1 MDLPRGMKDFENI
14 EMQKIEYIREK
25 FLSTSKIF
33 GFELMEPSPIE
44 LMSVIE
50 AKSGPTIRDDVYFF
64 NDKGDREVSLRFD
77 FTVGLTRYASGQKS
91 MKLPAKISAFG
102 GVWRY
107 DEPQKGR
114 YRFFHQWDIEIFGK
128 QNTETDAE
136 IIEFTSKFFSNL
148 GLENT
153 ILSIS
158 HRKIVQSYIS
168 SVFESDKP
176 ELISDILRAIDK
188 IQKKSKQEIFS
199 EYEKKG
205 YAKEKLEKIIEFSKL
220 KGSPEEIS
228 KILDVTQFE
237 NWSELIILFE
247 SLKNR
252 NVNNIQIDFGIVRG
266 LDYYSGVVF
275 EAFDKTFDIG
285 ALVGGGRYDNL
296 PSVFGRDDLGATGVA
311 GGVER
316 IMLALENQK
325 SSFTEQKNR
334 VSILYVN
341 EEMKSIAIKITS
353 LLRENS
359 IPTDID
365 LSGRAL
371 KKQMEHSTNSKFVI
385 IVGPDEY
392 SKNMVVVRNMSDR
405 NENQVLIP
413 ELLKHIKNLLM

>member
-25 FLSTSKIF
+25 FLSTSNIF

-77 FTVGLTRYASGQKS
+77 LTVGLTRYAAEQKS

-148 GLENT
+148 GLNNI
-153 ILSIS
+153 ILKIS

-168 SVFESDKP
+168 SIFKSEDSEV
-176 ELISDILRAIDK
+176 ISDILRAIDK
-188 IQKKSKQEIFS
+188 IQKKSENEIIS

-205 YAKEKLEKIIEFSKL
+205 YQKEKLEKIIEFSKL
-220 KGSPEEIS
+220 KGTPEEIS
-228 KILDVTQFE
+228 KSFNVSQFDD
-237 NWSELIILFE
+237 WSELKILFE
-247 SLKNR
+247 SLDNR
-252 NVNNIQIDFGIVRG
+252 NVKNIQIDFGIVRG

-275 EAFDKTFDIG
+275 EAFDQTFDIG

-296 PSVFGRDDLGATGVA
+296 PAVFGRNDMGATGVA

-316 IMLALENQK
+316 IMLALENQNSLFK
-325 SSFTEQKNR
+325 EKMNR
-334 VSILYVN
+334 VSVLYVN
-341 EEMKSIAIKITS
+341 DEMKLNAMKITS
-353 LLRENS
+353 SLREKQ

-371 KKQMEHSTNSKFVI
+371 KKQMENSTNSKFVI
-385 IVGPDEY
+385 IVGPDEF
-392 SKNMVVVRNMSDR
+392 SKKMVVVRNMSDR
-405 NENQVLIP
+405 TEKQVQIF
-413 ELLKHIKNLLM
+413 ELLEYIKNSLM

>member
-1 MDLPRGMKDFENI
+1 MELPRGMKDFENSEI
-14 EMQKIEYIREK
+14 QKIEYIREK
-25 FLSTSKIF
+25 FLSTSEIF
-33 GFELMEPSPIE
+33 GFELMEPSSIE

-50 AKSGPTIRDDVYFF
+50 AKSGPAIRDDVYFF

-77 FTVGLTRYASGQKS
+77 FTVGLTRYVAGQKS

-148 GLENT
+148 GFENI

-188 IQKKSKQEIFS
+188 IQKKSKQEIVS

-228 KILDVTQFE
+228 KIFDVTQFE

-316 IMLALENQK
+316 IILALENQK

-371 KKQMEHSTNSKFVI
+371 KKQMEQSTNSKFVI

>member
-14 EMQKIEYIREK
+14 EIQKIEYIREK
-25 FLSTSKIF
+25 FLLTSKIF

-77 FTVGLTRYASGQKS
+77 FTVGLTRYATGQKS

-136 IIEFTSKFFSNL
+136 IIEFTSKFFSNI
-148 GLENT
+148 GLDNV

-176 ELISDILRAIDK
+176 EIISDILRAIDK
-188 IQKKSKQEIFS
+188 IQKKSKQEIIS

-205 YAKEKLEKIIEFSKL
+205 YDKEKLEKIIEFSKL

-228 KILDVTQFE
+228 KILDVTQFDD
-237 NWSELIILFE
+237 WSELTLLFQ

-252 NVNNIQIDFGIVRG
+252 NVKNIQIDFGIVRG

-316 IMLALENQK
+316 IMLALENQN
-325 SSFTEQKNR
+325 SSFMEQVNR
-334 VSILYVN
+334 VSVLYVN
-341 EEMKSIAIKITS
+341 EEMKSNAINIAS
-353 LLRENS
+353 LFRENS

-365 LSGRAL
+365 LFGRAL
-371 KKQMEHSTNSKFVI
+371 KKQMEQSTNSKFVI
-385 IVGPDEY
+385 IVGPEEF
-392 SKNMVVVRNMSDR
+392 SKNMVVVRNMSNR
-405 NENQVLIP
+405 NENQILIS
-413 ELLKHIKNLLM
+413 ELLEYIKNILM

>member
-1 MDLPRGMKDFENI
+1 MNLPRGMKDFENI
-14 EMQKIEYIREK
+14 EIQKIEYIREK

-77 FTVGLTRYASGQKS
+77 FTVGLTRYVAGQKS

-148 GLENT
+148 GLENI

-168 SVFESDKP
+168 SIFESDKP
-176 ELISDILRAIDK
+176 KVISDILRAIDK
-188 IQKKSKQEIFS
+188 IQKKSKQEIIS

-205 YAKEKLEKIIEFSKL
+205 YASSKLEKIIEFSKL

-316 IMLALENQK
+316 IMLALENQN
-325 SSFTEQKNR
+325 STFMEQINR

-341 EEMKSIAIKITS
+341 EEMKPNAINIAS

-371 KKQMEHSTNSKFVI
+371 KKQMEQSTNSKFVI
-385 IVGPDEY
+385 IVGPDEF

-405 NENQVLIP
+405 NENQILIS
-413 ELLKHIKNLLM
+413 ELLEYIKKLLM

>member
-1 MDLPRGMKDFENI
+1 MDLPRGMKDFKNI
-14 EMQKIEYIREK
+14 EIQKIEYIREK

-33 GFELMEPSPIE
+33 GFELMEPSSIE

-77 FTVGLTRYASGQKS
+77 FTVGLTRYAAGQKS

-148 GLENT
+148 GLENI
-153 ILSIS
+153 ILNIS

-168 SVFESDKP
+168 SIFESDKP
-176 ELISDILRAIDK
+176 EIIADIFRAIDK
-188 IQKKSKQEIFS
+188 IQKKSKQEIIF

-220 KGSPEEIS
+220 KGTPEEIS
-228 KILDVTQFE
+228 KILDVTKFE
-237 NWSELIILFE
+237 NWPELIMLFE

-325 SSFTEQKNR
+325 STFKIQDDRIS
-334 VSILYVN
+334 VLYVN
-341 EEMKSIAIKITS
+341 EEMKPNAIKITS

-365 LSGRAL
+365 LYGRTL
-371 KKQMEHSTNSKFVI
+371 KKQMEQSTNSKFVI
-385 IVGPDEY
+385 IVGSDEF
-392 SKNMVVVRNMSDR
+392 SKNMVVVRNMSNR
-405 NENQVLIP
+405 TENQILMSD
-413 ELLKHIKNLLM
+413 LLEHIKNILM

>member
-1 MDLPRGMKDFENI
+1 MKDFENSEI
-14 EMQKIEYIREK
+14 QKIEYIREK
-25 FLSTSKIF
+25 FLSTSEIF
-33 GFELMEPSPIE
+33 GFELMEPSSIE

-50 AKSGPTIRDDVYFF
+50 AKSGPAIRDDVYFF

-77 FTVGLTRYASGQKS
+77 FTVGLTRYVAGQKS

-148 GLENT
+148 GFENI

-188 IQKKSKQEIFS
+188 IQKKSKQEIVS

-228 KILDVTQFE
+228 KIFDVTQFE

-316 IMLALENQK
+316 IILALENQK
-325 SSFTEQKNR
+325 LSFTEQKNR

-371 KKQMEHSTNSKFVI
+371 KKQMEQSTNSKFVI

>member
-1 MDLPRGMKDFENI
+1 MHLPRGMKDFENTEI
-14 EMQKIEYIREK
+14 QKIEYVREK
-25 FLSTSKIF
+25 FLSISEIF

-50 AKSGPTIRDDVYFF
+50 AKGGPTIRDDVYFF

-77 FTVGLTRYASGQKS
+77 FTVGLTRYVAGQKS

-148 GLENT
+148 GLENI

-176 ELISDILRAIDK
+176 KVISDILRAIDK
-188 IQKKSKQEIFS
+188 IQKKSKQEIIS

-205 YAKEKLEKIIEFSKL
+205 YASSKLEKIIEFSKL

-296 PSVFGRDDLGATGVA
+296 PSIFGRDDLGATGVA

-316 IMLALENQK
+316 IMLALENQN
-325 SSFTEQKNR
+325 STFMEQTNR

-341 EEMKSIAIKITS
+341 EEMKPNAINIAS

-371 KKQMEHSTNSKFVI
+371 KKQMEQSTNSKFVI
-385 IVGPDEY
+385 IVGPDEF

-405 NENQVLIP
+405 NENQILIS
-413 ELLKHIKNLLM
+413 ELLEHIKKVLM

>member
-14 EMQKIEYIREK
+14 EIQKIEYIREK
-25 FLSTSKIF
+25 FLSTSGIF

-77 FTVGLTRYASGQKS
+77 FTVGLTRYVAGQKS

-136 IIEFTSKFFSNL
+136 IIEFTSKFFTNL
-148 GLENT
+148 GLENI

-176 ELISDILRAIDK
+176 EVISDILRAIDK
-188 IQKKSKQEIFS
+188 IQKKSKQEIIS

-205 YAKEKLEKIIEFSKL
+205 YASDKLEKIIEFSKL

-228 KILDVTQFE
+228 KIFDVTQFE

-252 NVNNIQIDFGIVRG
+252 SVNNIQINFGIVRG

-296 PSVFGRDDLGATGVA
+296 PSIFGRDDLGATGVA

-316 IMLALENQK
+316 IMLALENQN
-325 SSFTEQKNR
+325 STFMEQINR
-334 VSILYVN
+334 VSVLYVN
-341 EEMKSIAIKITS
+341 EEMKPNAINIAS

-385 IVGPDEY
+385 IVGPDEF

-405 NENQVLIP
+405 NENQILIS
-413 ELLKHIKNLLM
+413 ELLEHIKKVLM

>member
-1 MDLPRGMKDFENI
+1 MDLPRGMKDFENSEI
-14 EMQKIEYIREK
+14 QKIEYIREK
-25 FLSTSKIF
+25 FLSTSEIF
-33 GFELMEPSPIE
+33 GFELMEPSSIE

-50 AKSGPTIRDDVYFF
+50 AKSGPAIRDDVYFF

-77 FTVGLTRYASGQKS
+77 FTVGLTRYVTGQKS

-148 GLENT
+148 GLENI

-168 SVFESDKP
+168 SIFESNKP
-176 ELISDILRAIDK
+176 EVISDILRAIDK

-405 NENQVLIP
+405 KENQVLIP

>member
-1 MDLPRGMKDFENI
+1 MDLPRGMKDFENSEI
-14 EMQKIEYIREK
+14 QKIEYIREK
-25 FLSTSKIF
+25 FLSTSEIF
-33 GFELMEPSPIE
+33 GFELMEPSSIE

-50 AKSGPTIRDDVYFF
+50 AKSGPAIRDDVYFF

-77 FTVGLTRYASGQKS
+77 FTVGLTRYVTGQKS

-188 IQKKSKQEIFS
+188 IQKKSKQEIVS

-205 YAKEKLEKIIEFSKL
+205 YTKEKLEKIIEFSKL

-405 NENQVLIP
+405 KENQVLIP

>member
-77 FTVGLTRYASGQKS
+77 FTVGLTRYASGQRS

-148 GLENT
+148 GLENI

-158 HRKIVQSYIS
+158 HRKIVQSYVS

-176 ELISDILRAIDK
+176 ELISDIFRAIDK
-188 IQKKSKQEIFS
+188 IQKKSKQEIIS

-205 YAKEKLEKIIEFSKL
+205 YTKEKLEKIIEFSKL

-237 NWSELIILFE
+237 NWSELTLLFK

-252 NVNNIQIDFGIVRG
+252 NVKNIQIDFGIVRG

-316 IMLALENQK
+316 IMLALENQNT
-325 SSFTEQKNR
+325 SFIEETHR
-334 VSILYVN
+334 VSVLYVN
-341 EEMKSIAIKITS
+341 EELKLNATKITS
-353 LLRENS
+353 LLRANF

-365 LSGRAL
+365 LSGRTL
-371 KKQMEHSTNSKFVI
+371 KKQMEQSTTSKFVI
-385 IVGPDEY
+385 IVGPDEF
-392 SKNMVVVRNMSDR
+392 SKNMVVVRNMSDG
-405 NENQVLIP
+405 NENQILIS
-413 ELLKHIKNLLM
+413 ELLEHIKNLLM